1 MSSDSTPPPA
11 GRLVGIDLGT
21 TNSAVAWL
29 DAAVEDRPGRP
40 QVFEIRQLVSP
51 GEVRPLRT
59 LPSFLYLPTQEER
72 DAGALALPWDRRPEA
87 VAGLFAREQGA
98 LVPARQAASA
108 KSWLSHPAIDRR
120 APILPYAAGPDATLS
135 PVDVSTRLLAHV
147 RDAWNHE
154 LAAGGL
160 ALEDQEVVLTVP
172 ASFDEEARELTVE
185 AARQAGLKRLTL
197 LEEPLAA
204 VYSWIAG
211 HSDRLADHLSAG
223 QLLLVCD
230 VGGGTTDFSLIRAS
244 TTDGEIEFERIAIGE
259 HLLLGGDNVD
269 AALAAMLERRL
280 AEAAPGTV
288 RLTLTQR
295 LALQRQAS
303 AAKERLLTDE
313 GAVRLP
319 VTILGAGRAVVGG
332 TMTTHV
338 TRDEVVAILNDFLP
352 ITAADERPQR
362 YARHGLRELGL
373 PYVSDPAVTRHLSAF
388 LVRAAAAAAQRT
400 AELPN
405 EVPGAGRAARRH
417 DMVQPDLVLFN
428 GGFFTPAIARERVL
442 DALGA
447 WFGTRPGVLTNE
459 TPDAAVAIGAAF
471 YAAVRR
477 ARTRSQPLIRAGSA
491 RCYYIALHGSERGET
506 RNVVCVT
513 PRGTQ
518 EGTRLELD
526 REFSVITNQPAAFT
540 LLSSTQRDD
549 ALGAIVSV
557 AGGELH
563 QHAPLVTAL
572 RYGQRSR
579 KVPLGVRLV
588 VVFTEVGTLEIWC
601 ESRVSD
607 HRWRLQF
614 NLRDGAQRPAPARER
629 GHDEAAATDS
639 PDLPDAARDEQDSA
653 AHAPTAIVVGADAV
667 ATAAG
672 LVRSVFGVPAGPPG
686 PEALI
691 GEMERALGHGKQ
703 GWPLPAIRQLADVLL
718 DVADG
723 RRSSARHEARWLNLA
738 GFCLRPGFGTTL
750 DPFRI
755 TEIRKVYVAGLVY
768 PKEIECQ
775 VQWLVLWQRVSAG
788 FTTSQQQE
796 LAGVLVGMLGLGSR
810 KASRLNAQVYREAWR
825 LLASLERLDRSR
837 RVKLG
842 DELIGKVR
850 RDPQNAALAWAL
862 GRLGARTPL
871 YGGLNAVVPADA
883 AERWIRILLTSRVLS
898 GEVAAAIADIGARTD
913 DPARDVS
920 DDARN
925 AALAALT
932 AADAP
937 AENVRRLRECVPAD
951 DLTRTRVFGETL
963 PQGLRLE

>member
-1 MSSDSTPPPA
+1 VTADPTTRPA
-11 GRLVGIDLGT
+11 ARLVGIDLGT
-21 TNSAVAWL
+21 TNSSVAWV
-29 DAAVEDRPGRP
+29 DASAEDRRRRP
-40 QVFEIRQLVSP
+40 QVFEVRQLVSP

-59 LPSFLYLPTQEER
+59 LPSFLYLPTEEER
-72 DAGALALPWDRRPEA
+72 DAGALALPWDARPEA
-87 VAGLFAREQGA
+87 VAGLFAREQGTF
-98 LVPARQAASA
+98 VPARQAASA

-135 PVDVSTRLLAHV
+135 PVDVSTRLLAHL

-154 LAAGGL
+154 LAARGL
-160 ALEDQEVVLTVP
+160 ALQDQEVVLTVP

-185 AARQAGLKRLTL
+185 AARQAGFAKLTL

-244 TTDGEIEFERIAIGE
+244 TKDGAIEFERIAIGE

-269 AALAAMLERRL
+269 AALAAMLERKL
-280 AEAAPGTV
+280 AEAAPGRP

-303 AAKERLLTDE
+303 AAKERLLADD
-313 GAVRLP
+313 GPDHVS
-319 VTILGAGRAVVGG
+319 VTILGAGRSVVGSA
-332 TMTTHV
+332 MTAQV
-338 TRDEVVAILNDFLP
+338 TRDEVVAILADFLP
-352 ITAADERPQR
+352 ITAVDERPQR
-362 YARHGLRELGL
+362 YARQGLRELGL
-373 PYVSDPAVTRHLSAF
+373 PYVSDPAVTRHLAAF
-388 LVRAAAAAAQRT
+388 LVRAAAAQGT
-400 AELPN
+400 ADAPEG
-405 EVPGAGRAARRH
+405 VPGARGAAVRH
-417 DMVQPDLVLFN
+417 VMVQPDLVLFN
-428 GGFFTPAIARERVL
+428 GGFFTPAIARDRVL
-442 DALGA
+442 DAFAA
-447 WFGTRPGVLTNE
+447 WFGTRPGVLTNR

-477 ARTRSQPLIRAGSA
+477 AQTRRQPLIRAGSA

-518 EGTRLELD
+518 EGTRLALD

-549 ALGAIVSV
+549 ALGTIVAV
-557 AGGELH
+557 AAGELH
-563 QHAPLVTAL
+563 EHAPLVTAL

-614 NLRDGAQRPAPARER
+614 NLRDRAQRHASADEH
-629 GHDEAAATDS
+629 GHDEAATA
-639 PDLPDAARDEQDSA
+639 DLPDPDGVEESA
-653 AHAPTAIVVGADAV
+653 AQAPTTIVVAADAI
-667 ATAAG
+667 ATAAA
-672 LVRSVFGVPAGPPG
+672 LIRDVFGIPAGRPG
-686 PEALI
+686 PDALI
-691 GEMERALGHGKQ
+691 GEMERALAHGKH
-703 GWPLPAIRQLADVLL
+703 GWPLPTIRQLADVLL
-718 DVADG
+718 EVADG
-723 RRSSARHEARWLNLA
+723 RRTSARHEARWLNLA

-755 TEIRKVYVAGLVY
+755 TEMRKVYVAGLTY

-796 LAGVLVGMLGLGSR
+796 LAGALVGMLGLGSR
-810 KASRLNAQVYREAWR
+810 KASRLNEQVYREAWR

-842 DELIGKVR
+842 EELVGKVR
-850 RDPQNAALAWAL
+850 RDPQNAGLAWAI

-871 YGGLNAVVPADA
+871 YGGLNAVVPADV
-883 AERWIRILLTSRVLS
+883 AERWIEILLTSRVLR
-898 GEVAAAIADIGARTD
+898 GDLVTAIADIAARTG
-913 DPARDVS
+913 DPVRDVG
-920 DDARN
+920 DDIRS
-925 AALAALT
+925 AALTALT
-932 AADAP
+932 AADASP
-937 AENVRRLRECVPAD
+937 ENVRRVRESVPVD